1 MQNLFKFC
9 TDFKLCVY
17 TGFVLYSNLF
27 GKSIVTTSNTS
38 TKHVLPSIYEK
49 LDIKSIVD
57 VIATL

>member
-1 MQNLFKFC
+1 
-9 TDFKLCVY
+9 VH